1 MTKTF
6 DQSDNP
12 NPFQRSPMPSP
23 PAGADQVNQFNGR
36 FQVPVRRVSPL
47 TPLYAQP
54 TNQVNTSPEVVKQIV
69 AVANLPTVDQSIP
82 NAPTGISVTN
92 QQIVKSADGTLTVN
106 VALTWGTSTTPPAV
120 AGYQIRYKVSTAT
133 TYSYNHVGNVTT
145 ATISGLLL
153 NTAYN
158 FSIAAIGQ
166 VNQLSAFPTDIS
178 VTTNNNAVAPSTV
191 SGLAAVGAFRAV
203 NLSWTAVTDSDL
215 AFYQIEWAPDSSGSP
230 GTFQVIAK
238 ANTNQYI
245 DKGDSARGLLAV
257 STKYWYRVSAFNTTG
272 VQGALSSN
280 VNATTT
286 TVNID
291 NDVSDGVTFGRPII
305 TRLSSGKPLIDF
317 AETIHLNKTVD
328 NVPDGTTRFAGVQ
341 AATTGDGFQILSNPD
356 FAGGSLTG
364 YSVYDN
370 ASSGKVTH
378 TAVSDA
384 TTPNSSGWNL
394 QIATASGTP
403 VPSPGLGGFFRAINV
418 DSGAFAVNTYHKGAT
433 IIWRVR
439 ANIPVSY
446 SIQWASNATG
456 TGSTFTWL
464 TSRAGTGAYFEY
476 VGKQVIGTAGTFS
489 STGFF
494 YLDTGT
500 APVTWNVAMCS
511 AVCTT
516 HPTGFGVTDVDSN
529 RRAIVDFTSGHL
541 NKNLDNVADGS
552 TFGRPTLT
560 RLSSGKPLIDFSE
573 GIHLNK
579 QLDNIGDG
587 STFKRLANV
596 NSDNTL
602 HVSTSLNTQGSVLP
616 NQGVLYNIQSL
627 PTLIVMSWTAQT
639 LLRPDGTN
647 LTVNSSAGTN
657 LSVNGDFEAAGTV
670 GAQAPNWSL
679 VGGNALTKDNS
690 APHSGSFNGKINN
703 AGGATSQ
710 NFSTATVALSAGQVY
725 AFEGWI
731 KVGTALP
738 NVPAH
743 VGACIDLVIST
754 GITSFSIIT
763 KFGAYEGGSTTTP
776 RMGFAADGSTHAY
789 GFFQCYFTVAANGT
803 VNLNCILQSNG
814 GDAEYDDIK
823 LYPFSGAAYTG
834 LTASTGYWIYNY
846 VESATGNVKFANGSP
861 PSTSPSDTFALQTLG
876 DGRFG
881 LPVKKIV
888 TPVGGT
894 TTPTTD
900 TGGGSGQCPESNE
913 LVDVQRY
920 SDTGELIFEGQIKA
934 GEVSHGYESDDGTI
948 KRGDFIKGHSFRKS
962 ADVYRAVHKVL
973 QVPCCGWVIIN
984 GHRVTPC
991 ETVYSN
997 GQWIPAWK
1005 VSGATHDSF
1014 VGWKVLIQVEADWDD
1029 EHNYYVGNLLIHN
1042 SIVLGC

>member
-82 NAPTGISVTN
+82 NAPTGISVTG
-92 QQIVKSADGTLTVN
+92 QQIVKSADGTLTAN

-158 FSIAAIGQ
+158 FSVAAIGQ
-166 VNQLSAFPTDIS
+166 LNQLSAFPTDIS
-178 VTTNNNAVAPSTV
+178 VTTNNNITAPSTV

-230 GTFQVIAK
+230 GTFQAIAK
-238 ANTNQYI
+238 ANTNQYS

-272 VQGALSSN
+272 VQGVLSSN

-291 NDVSDGVTFGRPII
+291 NDVSDGITFGRPII

-317 AETIHLNKTVD
+317 AETIHLNKIID
-328 NVPDGTTRFAGVQ
+328 NVPDGTNFGRTPVSAKS
-341 AATTGDGFQILSNPD
+341 TGAPSSRVTGFQIISNPD
-356 FAGGSLTG
+356 FQNGLTNWN
-364 YSVYDN
+364 VYDN
-370 ASSGKVTH
+370 NSSGKVTH
-378 TAVSDA
+378 TLVADA
-384 TTPNSSGWNL
+384 AAPNGFGQKL
-394 QIATASGTP
+394 QISTASGSP
-403 VPSPGLGGFFRAINV
+403 VPSPGLGGFWYSTSL
-418 DSGAFAVNTYHKGAT
+418 DSGTVGMDKYHAGDTY
-433 IIWRVR
+433 IISVM
-439 ANIPVSY
+439 ANIPVGY
-446 SIQWASNATG
+446 SINFANNALG
-456 TGSTFTWL
+456 TGGSTLWL
-464 TSRAGTGAYFEY
+464 SSQAGTGNWQNYTIRVV
-476 VGKQVIGTAGTFS
+476 VGTSGAS
-489 STGFF
+489 SANSFPFF
-494 YLDTGT
+494 WLSGT
-500 APVTWNVAMCS
+500 APVTWFVGYLNV
-511 AVCTT
+511 V
-516 HPTGFGVTDVDSN
+516 DVDQPHRYTVLS
-529 RRAIVDFTSGHL
+529 VDP
-541 NKNLDNVADGS
+541 NQ
-552 TFGRPTLT
+552 RPH
-560 RLSSGKPLIDFSE
+560 IDFSQ
-573 GIHLNK
+573 GLHVNK
-579 QLDNIGDG
+579 ILDNIGDG

-616 NQGVLYNIQSL
+616 NQGVLYNVQSM
-627 PTLIVMSWTAQT
+627 PTVIVMSWTGQT
-639 LLRPDGTN
+639 MLRPDGTT
-647 LTVNSSAGTN
+647 LTVNSSSGTN
-657 LSVNGDFEAAGTV
+657 LVINGGFETAGTL
-670 GAQAPNWSL
+670 GAQAPNWVN
-679 VGGNALTKDNS
+679 VGGNNLTKDNT
-690 APHSGSFNGKINN
+690 APHSGSFNGKFNN

-710 NFSTATVALSAGQVY
+710 SFSAATVSLSAGQVY
-725 AFEGWI
+725 VLEGWI

-738 NVPAH
+738 TNAGH
-743 VGACIDLVIST
+743 VGAVIDLVIAT
-754 GITSFSIIT
+754 GITSFNIIT
-763 KFGAYEGGSTTTP
+763 KFGAWEGLSTTTP
-776 RMGFAADGSTHAY
+776 RVGWPADGSTHAY
-789 GFFQCYFTVAANGT
+789 GFFQCYFTVTANGT
-803 VNLNCILQSNG
+803 VSVDVLCQSSG

-834 LTASTGYWIYNY
+834 LTASTAYWIYSY
-846 VESATGNVKFANGSP
+846 VETATGNIKFANGSP
-861 PSTSPSDTFALQTLG
+861 PPTSPSDTFALQALG

-881 LPVKKIV
+881 LPLKKVI
-888 TPVGGT
+888 TPTAGT

-900 TGGGSGQCPESNE
+900 TGGGSGVCPEANE
-913 LVDVQRY
+913 MVDVQRY
-920 SDTGELIFEGQIKA
+920 SDAGELIFEGQIKA
-934 GEVSHGYESDDGTI
+934 GEVSTGYESDDGTI
-948 KRGDFIKGHSFRKS
+948 KCGDLIKGHCFKKDT
-962 ADVYRAVHKVL
+962 DVYRAVQKVL
-973 QVPCCGWVIIN
+973 HVPCCGWVIID
-984 GHRVTPC
+984 GHRVTTC
-991 ETVYSN
+991 ETVYFN

-1005 VSGATHDSF
+1005 VPGATHDKF

-1029 EHNYYVGNLLIHN
+1029 EHNYYVGDLLIHN

>member
-82 NAPTGISVTN
+82 NAPTGISVTS
-92 QQIVKSADGTLTVN
+92 QQIVKSADGTLTAN

-158 FSIAAIGQ
+158 FSVAAIGQ
-166 VNQLSAFPTDIS
+166 VSQLSAFPSDIS
-178 VTTNNNAVAPSTV
+178 VTTNNNITAPSTV

-238 ANTNQYI
+238 ANTNQYS

-291 NDVSDGVTFGRPII
+291 NDVSDGITFGRPII

-317 AETIHLNKTVD
+317 AEAIHLNKIID
-328 NVPDGTTRFAGVQ
+328 NVPDGTNFGRTPVSAKS
-341 AATTGDGFQILSNPD
+341 TGAPSSRVTGFQIISNPD
-356 FAGGSLTG
+356 FQNGLTNWN
-364 YSVYDN
+364 VYDN
-370 ASSGKVTH
+370 NSSGKVTH
-378 TAVSDA
+378 TLVADA
-384 TTPNSSGWNL
+384 AAPNGFGQKL
-394 QIATASGTP
+394 QISTASGSP
-403 VPSPGLGGFFRAINV
+403 VPSPGLGGFWYSTSL
-418 DSGAFAVNTYHKGAT
+418 DSGTVGMDKYHAGDTY
-433 IIWRVR
+433 IISVM
-439 ANIPVSY
+439 ANIPVGY
-446 SIQWASNATG
+446 SINFANNALG
-456 TGSTFTWL
+456 TGGSTLWL
-464 TSRAGTGAYFEY
+464 SSQAGTGNWQNYTIR
-476 VGKQVIGTAGTFS
+476 VVLGTSGAS
-489 STGFF
+489 STNSFPFF
-494 YLDTGT
+494 WLSGT
-500 APVTWNVAMCS
+500 APVTWFVGYLNV
-511 AVCTT
+511 V
-516 HPTGFGVTDVDSN
+516 DVDQPHRYTVLS
-529 RRAIVDFTSGHL
+529 VDP
-541 NKNLDNVADGS
+541 NQ
-552 TFGRPTLT
+552 RPH
-560 RLSSGKPLIDFSE
+560 IDFSQ
-573 GIHLNK
+573 GLHVNK
-579 QLDNIGDG
+579 ILDNIGDG

-616 NQGVLYNIQSL
+616 NQGVLYNVQSM
-627 PTLIVMSWTAQT
+627 PTVIVMSWTGQT
-639 LLRPDGTN
+639 MLRPDGTT
-647 LTVNSSAGTN
+647 LTVNSSSGTN
-657 LSVNGDFEAAGTV
+657 IVINGDGESGTV
-670 GAQAPNWSL
+670 GSAAPNFTSFVGVSL
-679 VGGNALTKDNS
+679 LTANDFV
-690 APHSGSFNGKINN
+690 HSGSKSLKFTHTGGNN
-703 AGGATSQ
+703 SLSEQGVSLTAGVTY
-710 NFSTATVALSAGQVY
+710 VI
-725 AFEGWI
+725 EGWI
-731 KVGTALP
+731 KTDAITTNTNHGAYLNCATGGT
-738 NVPAH
+738 
-743 VGACIDLVIST
+743 ISSYT
-754 GITSFSIIT
+754 IIS
-763 KFGAYEGGSTTTP
+763 KFGAADSGQT
-776 RMGFAADGSTHAY
+776 GFPTIGIAADGSAHPFT
-789 GFFQCYFTVAANGT
+789 FVQCYFIPATSGTMNVSPQLVT
-803 VNLNCILQSNG
+803 VNAAS
-814 GDAEYDDIK
+814 AWFDDIK

-834 LTASTGYWIYNY
+834 LTASTAYWIYSY
-846 VESATGNVKFANGSP
+846 VETATGNIKFANGSP
-861 PSTSPSDTFALQTLG
+861 PPTSPSDTFALQALG

-881 LPVKKIV
+881 LPLKKVI
-888 TPVGGT
+888 TPTAGT

-900 TGGGSGQCPESNE
+900 TGGGSGVCPEANE
-913 LVDVQRY
+913 MVDVQRY
-920 SDTGELIFEGQIKA
+920 SDAGELIFEGQIKA
-934 GEVSHGYESDDGTI
+934 GEVSTGYESDDGTI
-948 KRGDFIKGHSFRKS
+948 KCGDLIKGHCFKKD
-962 ADVYRAVHKVL
+962 ADVYRAVQKVL
-973 QVPCCGWVIIN
+973 HVPCCGWVIID
-984 GHRVTPC
+984 GHRVTTC
-991 ETVYSN
+991 ETVYFN

-1005 VSGATHDSF
+1005 VPGATHDKF

-1029 EHNYYVGNLLIHN
+1029 EHNYYVGDLLIHN